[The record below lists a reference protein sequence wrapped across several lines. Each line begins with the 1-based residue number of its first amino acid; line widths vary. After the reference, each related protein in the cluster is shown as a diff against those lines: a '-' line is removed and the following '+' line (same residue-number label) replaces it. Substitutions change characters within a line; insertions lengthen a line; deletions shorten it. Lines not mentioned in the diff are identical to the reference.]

1 MGVHSRL
8 RRLWLLMAR
17 SKVTFVID
25 ERAIARMNAGSGQI
39 YRGVQNAAGWV
50 RDEGRKNVRDA
61 GRTDTG
67 RLQNSIMSWQAK
79 SSSSGVTFRV
89 GSRLR
94 YAIYQHEGVD
104 GPVYPR
110 RAKVLRFKPKGAGR
124 GQYVFAQRTKGFKG
138 SFFMKKAKDRLSPRH
153 YAP

>member
-1 MGVHSRL
+1 
-8 RRLWLLMAR
+8 MAR
-17 SKVTFVID
+17 SKITFVVD
-25 ERAIARMNAGSGQI
+25 ERAIARMNANSGQI

-50 RDEGRKNVRDA
+50 RDEGRKYVRDA
-61 GRTDTG
+61 GRTNTG

-110 RAKVLRFKPKGAGR
+110 RAKVLRFKPKGGGAF
-124 GQYVFAQRTKGFKG
+124 VFAQKTKGFKG
-138 SFFMKKAKDRLSPRH
+138 IFFMKKAKDRLSPRRF
-153 YAP
+153 AP